1 MEKRI
6 ITATFLNETLNL
18 IIREILE
25 NKPNFENFDLKL
37 ISEKEWEDHKSNILL
52 TDDKFFYD
60 ISKDRLHYSKI
71 FLINTSDETLHL
83 AYSDKEVVIFTT
95 PVLMRDLFER
105 ISNTIEQSV
114 SENSRKLNFK
124 DFVYDPN
131 MRILSNKDSSMRFT
145 EKESQIF
152 SCLLEN
158 GNKHLS
164 KKILLKKVWSYNE
177 GIDTHTL
184 ETHIY
189 SLRRKIE
196 KNLRLKGLIVFEE
209 DKGYYLNKNI
219 L

>member
-18 IIREILE
+18 IIHEILE

-52 TDDKFFYD
+52 TDDKFFHD

-114 SENSRKLNFK
+114 SENLRKLNFK

-152 SCLLEN
+152 SCLLKN

-177 GIDTHTL
+177 GRDTHTL